1 LTPPRRRIPLN
12 ATNVL
17 EPVYVEPPIVEHG
30 APLWGLA
37 LTIPEES
44 QDNKNIEVER
54 RLVTCPN
61 SALSLLLQV
70 EFGFDGFTLL
80 GKKYTLGSTHSNP
93 FTIIP
98 QKNFCL

>member
-1 LTPPRRRIPLN
+1 LN
-12 ATNVL
+12 GTAELPYT
-17 EPVYVEPPIVEHG
+17 YVEPPVVDNG
-30 APLWGLA
+30 LPLWGLGA
-37 LTIPEES
+37 NSSLVIPKIQS
-44 QDNKNIEVER
+44 R
-54 RLVTCPN
+54 RLDIGPSNCPN